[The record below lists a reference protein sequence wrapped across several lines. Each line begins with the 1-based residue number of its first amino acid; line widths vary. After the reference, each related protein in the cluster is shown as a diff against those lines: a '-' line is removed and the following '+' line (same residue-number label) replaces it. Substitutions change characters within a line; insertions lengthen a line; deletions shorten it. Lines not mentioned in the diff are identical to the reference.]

1 MAAASTEAVAS
12 TRVGSL
18 GILRHVRAK
27 RQCPQRGA
35 PRGPALHQRS
45 DMARFLGDATEQCA
59 LVLPIVRHG
68 LTTFDLGR
76 SNLFRDI
83 GRGRVGVE
91 QRNVAPTC
99 DRF

>member
-1 MAAASTEAVAS
+1 
-12 TRVGSL
+12 
-18 GILRHVRAK
+18 
-27 RQCPQRGA
+27 
-35 PRGPALHQRS
+35 
-45 DMARFLGDATEQCA
+45 MARFLGDATEQCA